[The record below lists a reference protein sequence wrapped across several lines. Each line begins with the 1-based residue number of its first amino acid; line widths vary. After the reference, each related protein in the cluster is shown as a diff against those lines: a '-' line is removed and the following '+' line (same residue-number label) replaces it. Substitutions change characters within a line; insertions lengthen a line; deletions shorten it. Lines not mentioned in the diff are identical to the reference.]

1 MIFHFMLKKILQH
14 THPFS
19 SMKSGRDSRA
29 LRQVDDAN
37 DFNDDF
43 TLLDGFSR
51 VEAEGNV
58 AEVGDAKEAKGLSR
72 DDELYGGYGGYGTGS
87 GSGKGKIMSFY

>member
-1 MIFHFMLKKILQH
+1 
-14 THPFS
+14 
-19 SMKSGRDSRA
+19 MKSGRDSRA
-29 LRQVDDAN
+29 MRQDDTN

-58 AEVGDAKEAKGLSR
+58 AEHDEKEAKGLSR
-72 DDELYGGYGGYGTGS
+72 DDDLYGGYGGYG
-87 GSGKGKIMSFY
+87 GSGKGKRIDFINKNQHSTSQLICFEILKTSLL

>member
-1 MIFHFMLKKILQH
+1 
-14 THPFS
+14 
-19 SMKSGRDSRA
+19 MKSGRDARA
-29 LRQVDDAN
+29 MRQVDDAN

-58 AEVGDAKEAKGLSR
+58 AETGAEKEAKGLSR
-72 DDELYGGYGGYGTGS
+72 DDELYGGYGGYGG
-87 GSGKGKIMSFY
+87 GSGKGKIMSSH

>member
-1 MIFHFMLKKILQH
+1 MLNFML
-14 THPFS
+14 FS
-19 SMKSGRDSRA
+19 MRSGRDSRA
-29 LRQVDDAN
+29 IKKGYSDDAN

-58 AEVGDAKEAKGLSR
+58 AESRDENGEKGLNLSR
-72 DDELYGGYGGYGTGS
+72 DDFYGSS
-87 GSGKGKIMSFY
+87 GSGKGNLIKI